1 MIGIN
6 RDSFGYIFG
15 FFAFM
20 YMLMAFLVGPLTKC
34 ISSRMISF
42 FSFIVI
48 AIGCVLIGP
57 ISPINNALISSCSQ
71 FVIEKDFKD
80 CLNPKKEIFIYIGL
94 AVMGVGMGSVVTPIL
109 SELVVAIKEKL
120 GNASKEAND
129 KASSLFTM
137 CSALGSILGQLSGA
151 ALFDEIGIN

>member
-20 YMLMAFLVGPLTKC
+20 YMLMAFLVGPLTKY

-57 ISPINNALISSCSQ
+57 ISPINNALKSSCSQ
-71 FVIEKDFKD
+71 FEIEAKEFKD
-80 CLNPKKEIFIYIGL
+80 CVNPKKEIFIYVGL

-137 CSALGSILGQLSGA
+137 CSALGSILGQISGA
-151 ALFDEIGIN
+151 VFF